1 MQFGKPMK
9 NADYGDNVET
19 ETGSKIPIWRQLVK
33 QKFYKAVQHVAKMA
47 PAWRRHTVDGGGA
60 PFRHDP
66 RRRRRQQNV
75 GDGGTNVTQITTW
88 LSIT

>member
-1 MQFGKPMK
+1 MKIDKVSLVAGCPISMQFGKPMK

-47 PAWRRHTVDGGGA
+47 PA
-60 PFRHDP
+60 
-66 RRRRRQQNV
+66 
-75 GDGGTNVTQITTW
+75 
-88 LSIT
+88 